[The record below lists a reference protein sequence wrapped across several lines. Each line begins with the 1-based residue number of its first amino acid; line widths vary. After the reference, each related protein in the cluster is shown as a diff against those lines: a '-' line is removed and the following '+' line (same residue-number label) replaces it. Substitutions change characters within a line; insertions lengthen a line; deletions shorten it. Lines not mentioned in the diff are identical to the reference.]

1 MTSTPTIHSTAAST
15 AWTGEHL
22 LEALDFA
29 TRWLDQHRDRV
40 NALNVYPIPDGD
52 TGTNMA
58 LTMHASLDSAR
69 RETNTSQV
77 GSVADRFAFGALMGA
92 RGNSGVILSQIF
104 RGFAGAI
111 EGKQVMDGPDFAHAL
126 AGARDKAYK
135 AVMRPV
141 EGTMLTVIRVAA
153 DHAAASASTHADIA
167 TVLDDTLAGAREAL
181 ADTPNLLAILKQAG
195 VVDAGGQG
203 IVHILEALHRYAL
216 GDTDI
221 ETAST
226 SGQIGSEMDF
236 LDNVAEL
243 HGEDPFGYCTNFMVF
258 GDGFDY
264 DAAREKIASMGQSV
278 VAVGDET
285 MLKVHIHT
293 ENPGEVLQYA
303 LTLGYLDQ
311 IKIDNMSLQT
321 QELTSQRASAQGPS
335 PVQTEPNHDWEDGG
349 HGDVHGEIGI
359 IAVAAGQGLGDA
371 LRSMGANL
379 IVRGGQTMNPS
390 TEELFQ
396 ATESLPVEQV
406 IILPNN
412 KNIVMAAQ
420 QVADLSSKRV
430 VVIPSRSLPH
440 GLSALSAFNIDASL
454 EENTASMTEAMEGVR
469 AVEITRAVRDVE
481 LNGVNVVSGELIGLV
496 DGKLVFSGSDLVT
509 VVVETLESI
518 SDMEPE
524 LLTVFLGEDATD
536 EATAALEAEAAQ
548 VFPDAEIEVIDGHQ
562 PHYQYLIS
570 VE

>member
-1 MTSTPTIHSTAAST
+1 MTSTSTFRTAAPST
-15 AWTGEHL
+15 AWDGKHL
-22 LEALDFA
+22 LEALSFA
-29 TRWLDQHRDRV
+29 TRWLDHHRDRV

-58 LTMHASLDSAR
+58 LTMHASLDTALKAD
-69 RETNTSQV
+69 NATSI
-77 GSVADRFAFGALMGA
+77 GNVADRFAFGALMGA

-104 RGFAGAI
+104 RGFAGGVA
-111 EGKQVMDGPDFAHAL
+111 GKDTMDGADLAMAL

-153 DHAAASASTHADIA
+153 DHAAASATTHSDIA
-167 TVLDDTLAGAREAL
+167 TVLEDALAGAKAAL

-203 IVHILEALHRYAL
+203 IVYILDSFHRYAI
-216 GDTDI
+216 GDTTV
-221 ETAST
+221 EEEAA
-226 SGQIGSEMDF
+226 SGQIGAEMNF
-236 LDNVAEL
+236 LDHVAEL

-258 GDGFDY
+258 SEGFDY
-264 DAAREKIASMGQSV
+264 EAAREKIAGMGQSV

-293 ENPGEVLQYA
+293 ENPGDVLQYA

-311 IKIDNMSLQT
+311 VKIDNMSLQT
-321 QELTSQRASAQGPS
+321 QELTSQRESAKETDTSGDAQ
-335 PVQTEPNHDWEDGG
+335 DWEDGG
-349 HGDVHGEIGI
+349 RPEVHGEIGI
-359 IAVAAGQGLGDA
+359 IAVAAGKGLGDA

-396 ATESLPVEQV
+396 ATEALPVDRV

-412 KNIVMAAQ
+412 KNIIMAAQ
-420 QVADLSSKRV
+420 QVADLSGKQV
-430 VVIPSRSLPH
+430 VVIPSRSLPQ
-440 GLSALSAFNIDASL
+440 GLSALAAFNIDASL
-454 EENTASMTEAMEGVR
+454 EENVQAMTEGLESVHSI
-469 AVEITRAVRDVE
+469 EITEAVRDVQ
-481 LNGVNVVSGELIGLV
+481 LNGVNVIAGQLIGLV
-496 DGKLVFSGSDLVT
+496 DGNLVTAGSDLPGI
-509 VVVETLESI
+509 VVKTLGFV
-518 SDMEPE
+518 SDIEPE
-524 LLTVFLGEDATD
+524 LLTVFLGEDATND
-536 EATAALEAEAAQ
+536 ATEALRAEAAK